1 MALMHEKR
9 AAPTKATPF
18 PNEGKNRQRIT
29 NPVNSNTT
37 RKPRSELFSL
47 TFDGW
52 SLVWLLTGHAVIV
65 VSMLSM
71 IVGGQ
76 NG

>member
-1 MALMHEKR
+1 MSLMHEKR

-29 NPVNSNTT
+29 NPVNSNIT
-37 RKPRSELFSL
+37 RKPWSERFSL

-52 SLVWLLTGHAVIV
+52 SLVWLLTGHAAIV
-65 VSMLSM
+65 VSMVSM
-71 IVGGQ
+71 IVGSRSV
-76 NG
+76 